1 MSIVT
6 LAHGSGGSIT
16 HNLIKSIFFKHFKND
31 ILIQQNDSAILKI
44 IDGTIA
50 VTTDSYVITPI
61 FFPGGDI
68 GKLSICGTI
77 NDLAVSGAE
86 PMYITV
92 GFIIEEGLRLNIL
105 EDIVVSM
112 AQTAREANVRI
123 IAGDTKVVEKGK
135 AHSIFINTTGI
146 GIIKDSK
153 KILGVKNIKEGDRVI
168 VSGTLGDHGMSIMNK
183 REGLDFDVDIKSDC
197 SLLHILAKEILK
209 ASDNIKVMRDPTRG
223 GLATTLNEI
232 VELSKMSMVINE
244 NEIPIKEEVMS
255 MCELLGIDPLYVA
268 NEGKIVVI
276 VSKEDASKVLEVMKK
291 NPLGRNSKIIGK
303 IINDKRNNVY
313 LKTEIQGT
321 RLLSIGEGQLL
332 PRIC

>member
-112 AQTAREANVRI
+112 AQTARDANVMI

-197 SLLHILAKEILK
+197 SLLHILAKEVLK

-244 NEIPIKEEVMS
+244 NEIPIKKEVMS

-291 NPLGRNSKIIGK
+291 NLLGRNSKIIGK

-313 LKTEIQGT
+313 LKTEVQGT
-321 RLLSIGEGQLL
+321 RLLSMSEGQLL

>member
-112 AQTAREANVRI
+112 AQTARDANVRI

-153 KILGVKNIKEGDRVI
+153 KILGIKNIKEGDRVI

-197 SLLHILAKEILK
+197 SLLHILSKEILK
-209 ASDNIKVMRDPTRG
+209 VSDNIKVMRDPTRG

-276 VSKEDASKVLEVMKK
+276 VSNEDASKVLEVMKK